1 MWESGFMSG
10 QIVLAATPIGNDDDA
25 SFRLRSEIEG
35 ADVIAAE
42 DTRRFLN
49 LAGRLGIEVTARIL
63 SYYEHNE
70 AERGPYLLELAA
82 SQRVL
87 VVTDAGMPSVSDP
100 GYRLVARAAEA
111 GVPVTVVPGPSA
123 VLTALAISGLA
134 TDRFCFEGFLPRKD
148 GEQRKYLRQIAREDR
163 TMVFFESPRRVGA
176 TLAAMR
182 DELGTS
188 RRACVCRELTKIHEE
203 VVRGSLGDLANRF
216 AGDVLGEIAI
226 VVAGA
231 EKAEV
236 DAELAVSEV
245 EDLEAAGLRLKDA
258 AAHVAARTGLRKK
271 DLYEA
276 ALSRR

>member
-1 MWESGFMSG
+1 MSG

-70 AERGPYLLELAA
+70 SERGPYLLELAA

-148 GEQRKYLRQIAREDR
+148 CEQRKYLRQIAREDR

-236 DAELAVSEV
+236 DAELAVAEV

-276 ALSRR
+276 ALSRKQ